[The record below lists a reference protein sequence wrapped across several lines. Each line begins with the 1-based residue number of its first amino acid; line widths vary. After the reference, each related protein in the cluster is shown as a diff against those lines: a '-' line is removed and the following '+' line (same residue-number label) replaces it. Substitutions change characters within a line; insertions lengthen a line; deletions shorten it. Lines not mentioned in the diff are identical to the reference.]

1 MMKPVIHIQTK
12 PGKALTPQKNIG
24 INDFP
29 FTLNVVIGCLY
40 GCCYCYLQE
49 FPFNLHTDFG
59 KEIKVKAWIPEQLDK
74 DLNKYQDLPQYL
86 KRVQVNQATEGYL
99 PQAVSKVRSEL
110 GRDLMKEV
118 LEVFRKQW
126 KAGNKWMVHLVTKS
140 HLILQHRDLIA
151 NMKDQV
157 QVEITLTTLD
167 EDRARILEGSAPSVS
182 KRLHTIRELAES
194 GIFVRVMCMPFIGS
208 EDEARELRD
217 TCMTVGAKAFKHK
230 GMNYWDED
238 EILNGNLIKSG
249 NRRDVIYQHLYVKS
263 GEPKLCFDG
272 NIKQLTVSM
281 PDNKW
286 KNYSLQSMTI
296 VDSGYNECNDI
307 DWKYIV

>member
-1 MMKPVIHIQTK
+1 MKPIIHLHNK

-29 FTLNVVIGCLY
+29 FTVNAVIGCLY
-40 GCCYCYLQE
+40 GCIYCYLQN
-49 FPFNLHTDFG
+49 PPYKWHTDFG
-59 KEIKVKAWIPEQLDK
+59 KEIKIKTWIPERLDK
-74 DLNKYQDLPQYL
+74 ELTKRQDLPQHL

-110 GRDLMKEV
+110 GRDLMEEV
-118 LEVFRKQW
+118 LQVFRKHW
-126 KAGNKWMVHLVTKS
+126 NAGNKWMVHSVTKS
-140 HLILQHRDLIA
+140 HLILQHRELIA
-151 NMKDQV
+151 GMKDQV

-182 KRLHTIRELAES
+182 KRLHTIHELAEA

-217 TCMTVGAKAFKHK
+217 TCMTAGAKAFKHK

-238 EILNGNLIKSG
+238 EILKGNQVKVS
-249 NRRDVIYQHLYVKS
+249 NRKDFIYQNLYIKS

-272 NIKQLTVSM
+272 SIKQLTVSM

-286 KNYSLQSMTI
+286 KNYSLQSKTI
-296 VDSGYNECNDI
+296 VDSGYAECNDV
-307 DWKYIV
+307 DWGYIV